1 MNALLSLARDLLL
14 LRRGPQDL
22 PYSPALLGGLCVVAL
37 LVDHALAV
45 TLVEGGAPIGRLLFS
60 LAMLVGLPAM
70 ALQMANLAARW
81 VQTAT
86 ALVAT
91 GIVFSLVALP
101 VVSGVGRLP
110 EDPTQLSSSQMVFGW
125 LAVVLLVWQ
134 LAVKGSI
141 FRHALGVPLRAGVL
155 LAVAFF
161 AIELVLGVA
170 LFGGSSG

>member
-37 LVDHALAV
+37 LVDHALA
-45 TLVEGGAPIGRLLFS
+45 VEGGAPIGRLLFS